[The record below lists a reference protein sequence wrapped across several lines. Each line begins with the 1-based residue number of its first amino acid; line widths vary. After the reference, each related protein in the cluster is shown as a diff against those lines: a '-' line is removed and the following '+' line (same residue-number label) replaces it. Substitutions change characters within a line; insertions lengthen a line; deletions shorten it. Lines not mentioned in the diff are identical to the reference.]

1 MKLFIMQSFSG
12 SYHFLHLR
20 SKYSP
25 QHPVLTHLES
35 VAFHWCVRPDF
46 TPIQNNPK
54 ILILYILIFKFLE
67 RREEEKILDRKLAT
81 LG

>member
-1 MKLFIMQSFSG
+1 MKIFIMQSFSG

-46 TPIQNNPK
+46 TPIQNPK